1 MAAGRP
7 RSMLAS
13 IVGWVIVALVLFW
26 LLGAVI
32 GTIRFLIRF
41 LVWAI
46 VLVALVALYLN
57 LRAPADD

>member
-1 MAAGRP
+1 
-7 RSMLAS
+7 MLAS

-57 LRAPADD
+57 LRAPSDD

>member
-1 MAAGRP
+1 
-7 RSMLAS
+7 MLATV
-13 IVGWVIVALVLFW
+13 VGWVIVALVVYW

-46 VLVALVALYLN
+46 VLGAMVVLYLN
-57 LRAPADD
+57 LKSPDE